1 MYINIGFCQSYILES
16 LLVVVGF
23 TQLYCIFQNLCT
35 SSLFLF
41 ENKWSHLESI
51 GFILL
56 FTDYQQQIL
65 SLIFYD
71 FYTNIE
77 WFEPHSVF
85 QIGGPLYILSSVLQL
100 FGKISNS
107 TKLKFVQLCLVV
119 KGVHICPLCP
129 HGLVWV
135 VHHHLHMLHWVLAHN
150 MQVLE
155 LWFVASLDKVSNLTT
170 TTRLVVVTPG

>member
-1 MYINIGFCQSYILES
+1 MCGCCVHSFHL
-16 LLVVVGF
+16 VVGF

-41 ENKWSHLESI
+41 ENKWLHLESI
-51 GFILL
+51 VFILL
-56 FTDYQQQIL
+56 FTNNRFFHY
-65 SLIFYD
+65 IFYD

-85 QIGGPLYILSSVLQL
+85 QIGGPLFILSSVLQL
-100 FGKISNS
+100 FGKISDS

-150 MQVLE
+150 MQVL
-155 LWFVASLDKVSNLTT
+155 
-170 TTRLVVVTPG
+170 

>member
-1 MYINIGFCQSYILES
+1 MYINIGFCQYYILES

-35 SSLFLF
+35 SSLFLL

-56 FTDYQQQIL
+56 FTNNRFFHY
-65 SLIFYD
+65 IFYD

-85 QIGGPLYILSSVLQL
+85 QIVYTQQCFAVVWKNKWFHEAKICTIIFSS
-100 FGKISNS
+100 
-107 TKLKFVQLCLVV
+107 
-119 KGVHICPLCP
+119 
-129 HGLVWV
+129 
-135 VHHHLHMLHWVLAHN
+135 
-150 MQVLE
+150 
-155 LWFVASLDKVSNLTT
+155 
-170 TTRLVVVTPG
+170 